1 MPIARIN
8 HVEIHYR
15 VDGPPAAP
23 VLVLSNGLGLDLRMW
38 DAQMAALGARVR
50 VLRYDTRGHGKSSI
64 PAGPSTIE
72 DLGRDVVALLD
83 HLRIERVHFCGL
95 SLGGMTG
102 MWLGVNAPQRL
113 SSLVLANTA
122 AHIGTRDMW
131 DQRIA
136 TVNSRGMAAIADAA
150 IARWFTSGFIARS
163 PAAAA
168 ALRTMF
174 ERTPAAGYVSCCAAN
189 RDADLRAAVTAI
201 RAPTLIVTGRHDI
214 ATPPSEGA
222 WLAERIPGARRAEL
236 PTAHLSNLEAAGE
249 FTALVA
255 QHAAQAIINA
265 RRLAA

>member
-1 MPIARIN
+1 MPAVRLD
-8 HVEIHYR
+8 HVELHYR
-15 VDGPPAAP
+15 LDGPPAAP

-38 DAQMAALGARVR
+38 DAQMAALGARVL
-50 VLRYDTRGHGKSSI
+50 VLRYDARGHGASSI

-72 DLGRDVVALLD
+72 DLGRDVLALLD

-131 DQRIA
+131 DLRIA
-136 TVNSRGMAAIADAA
+136 TVNARGMAAIADAA
-150 IARWFTSGFIARS
+150 IARWFTPAFIARS
-163 PAAAA
+163 PAAVA

-189 RDADLRAAVTAI
+189 RDADLGDAVSAI

-214 ATPPSEGA
+214 ATRPSEGA
-222 WLAERIPGARRAEL
+222 WLAQRIPAARQAEL
-236 PTAHLSNLEAAGE
+236 RTAHLSNLEAADE
-249 FTALVA
+249 FTALLTDHVA
-255 QHAAQAIINA
+255 RATAHAPCMAN
-265 RRLAA
+265 